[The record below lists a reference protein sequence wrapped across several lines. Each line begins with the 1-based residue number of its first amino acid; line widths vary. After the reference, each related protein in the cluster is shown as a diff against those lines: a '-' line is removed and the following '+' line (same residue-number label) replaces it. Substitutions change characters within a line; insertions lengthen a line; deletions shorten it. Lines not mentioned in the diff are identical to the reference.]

1 MKISLNN
8 FNIFFIL
15 LVVFGFPIFVT
26 TNLLLGFDTSQGSIL
41 YRALVVIFSFII
53 IFNSFNKLNKI
64 RLGLFT
70 LFLFLYSV
78 RLIYDL
84 SIRSIPSPSMDPQLI
99 YLFHFGGVIIPVIAV
114 SFMKINIVKLNT
126 SIFYVSFIHCIFVL
140 IGLYL
145 LYGTNIVQLLSERYM
160 YGDDSINGGTGSP
173 LNPILVSR
181 SGAVLFVLLL
191 VNVLFKT
198 NKIKSYLY
206 IVGFILSILLI
217 VLGGSRGPLVTC
229 IVLSIITIFFYLK
242 NSNTKNIF
250 VVLFGFLVSL
260 IGLNYTITNYSES
273 IGLVIR
279 INESLLNQ
287 EDVNYGGRGGHF
299 ESAFNQFINNP
310 FFGDKIFDNHLGF
323 YPHNLFLESFMAL
336 GIFGGLIF
344 AYLTFINTIK
354 GGKKNIIN
362 TYITFL
368 CFTLFGFTS
377 GAIWS
382 SFEFWILLAVIN
394 KFRKNDFIT
403 T

>member
-41 YRALVVIFSFII
+41 YRALIVIFSFVI
-53 IFNSFNKLNKI
+53 IFNSINKLTKI

-70 LFLFLYSV
+70 LFLFLYCV

-84 SIRSIPSPSMDPQLI
+84 SIKSIPSPNIDPQLI
-99 YLFHFGGVIIPVIAV
+99 YLFHFGGIIIPVIAI
-114 SFMKINIVKLNT
+114 SFMQINTVKLNT
-126 SIFYVSFIHCIFVL
+126 TILYVSFVQCFFVL

-145 LYGTNIVQLLSERYM
+145 LYGTDIVQLAAERYM
-160 YGDDSINGGTGSP
+160 YGDDSINGGNGSP

-181 SGAVLFVLLL
+181 TGAVLFVLLL

-198 NKIKSYLY
+198 NKIKSYSY
-206 IVGFILSILLI
+206 IVGFILSISLI
-217 VLGGSRGPLVTC
+217 ILGGSRGPLVTC
-229 IVLSIITIFFYLK
+229 FLLSIITIFFHLK
-242 NSNTKNIF
+242 NSNFKNIF
-250 VVLFGFLVSL
+250 VVFFGVLLVL
-260 IGLNYTITNYSES
+260 IGLNYLITNYSES
-273 IGLVIR
+273 ISLFTRV
-279 INESLLNQ
+279 NESLLD
-287 EDVNYGGRGGHF
+287 ESGVISGRKLHYS
-299 ESAFNQFINNP
+299 SAINQFINNP
-310 FFGDKIFDNHLGF
+310 FFGDKIFDDYLNF

-344 AYLTFINTIK
+344 SYITIINIIK

-362 TYITFL
+362 IFITFV
-368 CFTLFGFTS
+368 CFSLFGFTS

-382 SFEFWILLAVIN
+382 SFEFWILLAIIN